1 MSKFLV
7 EEDGELVILDSLDNL
22 TKDVELFGKYNKK
35 YYKLEELEVEV
46 EVFIKDQE
54 GVLL

>member
-35 YYKLEELEVEV
+35 YYKD
-46 EVFIKDQE
+46 KY
-54 GVLL
+54 